1 MRTALPAVT
10 SPSFSD
16 KPPHDDD
23 DVRKRDPEVDYPTP
37 PLRAPHEF
45 LVGVMPRVR
54 PLHDPAQTGS
64 ERGRLTLLGDH
75 PDQLS
80 FLQES
85 ASDVRL
91 VAAVEVYAHRLGRQ
105 PQRFHSIEGGS
116 QQWGVVTISRGLND
130 SKKDTVSVHHRRA
143 FDAYLAAIHRTFAR
157 LFASTRSLSDA
168 PIDGHIG
175 QFEADEA
182 IVVLKC

>member
-16 KPPHDDD
+16 KPPHDDAY
-23 DVRKRDPEVDYPTP
+23 VRKRDPEVDYPTP
-37 PLRAPHEF
+37 ALRAPHEL